1 MLYNFESLPL
11 LKDGQKWGRVVQSD
25 QGEFLRRTIETVISI
40 QDGKPVMKGII
51 QPNTVFMAETGDYF
65 IRTLDEKEVD
75 DGIRAKEAGIGY
87 LINREYSG
95 GGCEAIKDGKLLPL
109 PKTLTNEFGVTY
121 NWVDFKIYALACK
134 NLFGYV
140 EAKKVEP
147 VYLISDV
154 VGTPVSSVLNGV
166 NEHAAVLKEGEVLVQ
181 NAYHG
186 ERYKQKRVKMEKSY
200 QPTGEVVGGYEVWK
214 PREFDADGKEL
225 IQQWTIT
232 DENIVGPLWG
242 SFEFLA
248 KAALN
253 VTDLSDVYGCN
264 YDVFAGND
272 IAKGSHQK
280 LKKFMPANP
289 MDYKRAK
296 MMLEICREDASFAM
310 QIAMRKPEFVEVP
323 LGVCEVE
330 RQFRAAM

>member
-1 MLYNFESLPL
+1 MLYTLNDLPL
-11 LKDGQKWGRVVQSD
+11 LKDGQQWGKLIQSND
-25 QGEFLRRTIETVISI
+25 REFLARSIETVISLR
-40 QDGKPVMKGII
+40 DGKPVLKAIV

-65 IRTLDEKEVD
+65 IRTLDESETED
-75 DGIRAKEAGIGY
+75 AARAKEAGIGY

-95 GGCEAIKDGKLLPL
+95 GGCEAIKNGEQVAMPQA
-109 PKTLTNEFGVTY
+109 LTNEMGVTY
-121 NWVDFKIYALACK
+121 NRVDFKTYGLACK

-147 VYLISDV
+147 VYLISDK

-186 ERYKQKRVKMEKSY
+186 ERYKQKRVKLEKNYEFS
-200 QPTGEVVGGYEVWK
+200 GELVAGYEMWK
-214 PREFDADGKEL
+214 PREFDADGNEL
-225 IQQWTIT
+225 IQQWSIT
-232 DENIVGPLWG
+232 DENIFGPLWG

-253 VTDLSDVYGCN
+253 VTDLNDVYGCN

-272 IAKGSHQK
+272 VAKGSHQK
-280 LKKFMPANP
+280 LRRFLPANP
-289 MDYKRAK
+289 LSYERAK
-296 MMLEICREDASFAM
+296 MMLELCREDIDFAV
-310 QIAMRKPEFVEVP
+310 QVATRKPEFVEVP
-323 LGVCEVE
+323 LGVCAMREVV
-330 RQFRAAM
+330 